1 MTLVEAAAK
10 LGIAPDTLRWQIHK
24 GQLRGARKIGTTWW
38 VTPGA
43 VERYRRDH
51 LGQMGPKRK
60 ATG

>member
-10 LGIAPDTLRWQIHK
+10 LGISPDTLRWQIRNRRT
-24 GQLRGARKIGTTWW
+24 RGARKVGPVWT
-38 VTPGA
+38 VTPGQ

-51 LGQMGPKRK
+51 LGQMGPQGK

>member
-10 LGIAPDTLRWQIHK
+10 LGISPDTLRWQIRNK
-24 GQLRGARKIGTTWW
+24 RIPARKVGPVWW

-60 ATG
+60 G